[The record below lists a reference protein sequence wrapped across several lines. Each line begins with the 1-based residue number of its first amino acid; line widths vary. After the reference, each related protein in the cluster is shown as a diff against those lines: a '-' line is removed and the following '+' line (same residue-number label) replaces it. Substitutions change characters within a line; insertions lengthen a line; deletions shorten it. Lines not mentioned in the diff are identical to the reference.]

1 MFGLVELQ
9 GQGESWI
16 CQKILILSFIKS
28 KNYDFDLQKRYS
40 LENIEKGR
48 NNSQNNN
55 GSKNNNGNNNPGHF
69 PCT

>member
-16 CQKILILSFIKS
+16 CQKILILSFIKI
-28 KNYDFDLQKRYS
+28 QKITFNLEKQYS

-55 GSKNNNGNNNPGHF
+55 GSKNDNSNNNSGHF
-69 PCT
+69 SRT